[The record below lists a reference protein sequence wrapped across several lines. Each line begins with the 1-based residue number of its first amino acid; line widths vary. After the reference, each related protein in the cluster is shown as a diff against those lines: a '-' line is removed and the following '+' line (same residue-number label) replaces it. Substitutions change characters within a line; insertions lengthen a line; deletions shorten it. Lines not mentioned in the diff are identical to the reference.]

1 MKTRK
6 IIFMI
11 FTAVSMFF
19 NVFFLYNWIDRS
31 ISMSYLN
38 QSFDD
43 CNNDLSMLKMLV
55 KSEFKGMKKESIL
68 QQLDKDKL
76 NESTLIKGGVLYLG
90 NTEFI
95 FNDGILID
103 IK

>member
-1 MKTRK
+1 MKICK
-6 IIFMI
+6 IIFI
-11 FTAVSMFF
+11 SLTVLSIFF

-31 ISMSYLN
+31 ISLSYSN

-43 CNNDLSMLKMLV
+43 CNNDLSMLKTLV
-55 KSEFKGMKKESIL
+55 KSEFKGMDEKNIL
-68 QQLDKDKL
+68 QQLERNEL
-76 NESTLIKGGVLYLG
+76 NKSTLIKGGVLYLG

-95 FNDGILID
+95 FYDGILID